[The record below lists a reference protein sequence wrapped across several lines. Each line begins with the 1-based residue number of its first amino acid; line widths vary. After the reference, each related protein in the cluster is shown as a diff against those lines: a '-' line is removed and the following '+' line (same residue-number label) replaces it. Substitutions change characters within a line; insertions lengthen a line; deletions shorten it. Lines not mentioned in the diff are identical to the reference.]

1 MERIVKL
8 EIDGKE
14 VKAREG
20 MTILEAAKETG
31 VEIPNLCYHEKLLP
45 YGACRICSV
54 EIRTRDRTRIVAACG
69 FPVEENLIVKT
80 RTPRI
85 DEIRRTIIELIAP
98 LVGKISG
105 EVDKLAREYGA
116 DVSKFSRFIA
126 KPTNCFRCG
135 ICVRYCSEIVG
146 ANAVGFVGRGIDRQI
161 VFFPEIAS
169 GICMSCRKCFELCPT
184 GRIPSITDGVCF
196 EDLTPRDVF
205 CKRGALS
212 ENQTS

>member
-1 MERIVKL
+1 MEIEL
-8 EIDGKE
+8 EIDGKR
-14 VKAREG
+14 VKAKEG
-20 MTILEAAKETG
+20 MTILEAAREVG
-31 VEIPNLCYHEKLLP
+31 IEIPTLCYHEKLNP

-54 EIRTRDRTRIVAACG
+54 EIRTGDRTRIVAACG

-80 RTPRI
+80 RSPRI
-85 DEIRRTIIELIAP
+85 DDIRRTIIELIAP
-98 LVGKISG
+98 LVGKITG
-105 EVDKLAREYGA
+105 EIDKLAREYGA
-116 DVSKFSRFIA
+116 DVSKFSRFMA

-196 EDLTPRDVF
+196 DDLAARDVLY
-205 CKRGALS
+205 KKSGGT
-212 ENQTS
+212 E